1 MPNCLYFNPH
11 EIDPFLSLCFC
22 VLRVTFGDVCAF
34 FFSFWGG
41 WGSSKTRSVF
51 CQIAIL
57 SISQQLLGKD
67 HRIWRQP
74 IPDNGPP
81 SQFSSGFR
89 WPENLLDRYWL
100 CFREGT
106 HHSIFRS
113 RSLKAFSKFLD
124 HLCRTRTS
132 TLHCSNSMGS
142 VSQSVYTYNTRF
154 FSQCSGAMQRQQTHC
169 KDNSPFLPSSDFS
182 LQIWI
187 TMDYYQA

>member
-1 MPNCLYFNPH
+1 ML
-11 EIDPFLSLCFC
+11 
-22 VLRVTFGDVCAF
+22 

>member
-34 FFSFWGG
+34 FFLFGG
-41 WGSSKTRSVF
+41 VGAARRLGQCFAKLPF
-51 CQIAIL
+51 C
-57 SISQQLLGKD
+57 
-67 HRIWRQP
+67 R
-74 IPDNGPP
+74 
-81 SQFSSGFR
+81 
-89 WPENLLDRYWL
+89 
-100 CFREGT
+100 
-106 HHSIFRS
+106 FRS
-113 RSLKAFSKFLD
+113 SCLVKITGSGGNPYLTTAHPHSFHQVSDGRKTFWIGIG
-124 HLCRTRTS
+124 C
-132 TLHCSNSMGS
+132 GS

>member
-1 MPNCLYFNPH
+1 MASSGPRMAFNALTTLPH
-11 EIDPFLSLCFC
+11 DIQGNGGPKVFYDVLCQTACISTHMKLILFWVCVFVFCGLLLEMC
-22 VLRVTFGDVCAF
+22 VL

-74 IPDNGPP
+74 IPDNSPP

-100 CFREGT
+100 WLSITKRLYLQHSVFFAVFRCHAT
-106 HHSIFRS
+106 
-113 RSLKAFSKFLD
+113 A
-124 HLCRTRTS
+124 TN
-132 TLHCSNSMGS
+132 TL
-142 VSQSVYTYNTRF
+142 
-154 FSQCSGAMQRQQTHC
+154 
-169 KDNSPFLPSSDFS
+169 
-182 LQIWI
+182 
-187 TMDYYQA
+187 